1 MRFVCS
7 PTPKSALPRATK
19 SRDSSGTVG
28 TRMDSSSP
36 SSRKNPFSFA
46 ATIGRWSGFKNHSS
60 ATVTHCVLFLPIY
73 PIRGRVIEMLGWR
86 RMGPGRSAAR
96 LAWFMAGQPR
106 RRCDLLR
113 FAEHPRCAGR
123 SAERELVT
131 RCIERVT
138 PHGRPD
144 AARGVQ
150 PSLRGLDGETPS
162 CDGLCGGRTRDR
174 PFLDLPWIKGL

>member
-60 ATVTHCVLFLPIY
+60 ATVTSRALLLPIFL
-73 PIRGRVIEMLGWR
+73 IRGCVIHRWGGAER
-86 RMGPGRSAAR
+86 DPGGAQR
-96 LAWFMAGQPR
+96 LAWFVAGQPR

-113 FAEHPRCAGR
+113 FAEHPRCGGR
-123 SAERELVT
+123 SAEHEHV
-131 RCIERVT
+131 RVLGDRT
-138 PHGRPD
+138 
-144 AARGVQ
+144 
-150 PSLRGLDGETPS
+150 PSLILRQATTLHSMPS
-162 CDGLCGGRTRDR
+162 PRTSTHTASFSR
-174 PFLDLPWIKGL
+174 